1 MKSIIRPRYV
11 CRLCRA
17 NVSSFTARY
26 STATATETSSSI
38 QVTSNITSQAARA
51 ARASASK
58 RAATVGKKSSP
69 SKQPQSFWENQ
80 WTIFS
85 ADNAALVKKA
95 QKFANE
101 ILSSKTIPSEE
112 ETLKALQVIES
123 AARQLTYDVKSTI
136 KNLPEAD
143 TRSNTQMVNDD
154 SATGSLLSLDSKTSQ
169 AHPASVSI
177 AVDLLS
183 TLAHKLITYPSVY
196 ITQPILRVYISI
208 QAALHRPQSFP
219 SILHLYASKP
229 IPIPGTFDPIRYR
242 NPNPNASTQAVPTDI
257 ANKAVDAAIHAKD
270 LHLALDIIE
279 LTFAAPAFRRNKVIK
294 KALPPLSIFGFG
306 LPGAALA
313 LSLQL
318 PYVSDVPD
326 PLSNVMIGFAG
337 IVTYGTAV
345 GVLGFVAITTSND
358 QMERVTWIQGTPLQ
372 ERWIREEERA
382 ATDRIAIAWGFKER
396 ERWGDEEGNEWEELR
411 DWAARRRMWV
421 DRAELMDGME

>member
-1 MKSIIRPRYV
+1 MKSIVRPRYV

-17 NVSSFTARY
+17 NASSFTARY

-38 QVTSNITSQAARA
+38 QTSSNITSQAART
-51 ARASASK
+51 ARATITS
-58 RAATVGKKSSP
+58 KKSSP
-69 SKQPQSFWENQ
+69 VKQPQNFWENQ

-95 QKFANE
+95 QEFANE
-101 ILSSKTIPSEE
+101 ILSSKTIPSEK
-112 ETLKALQVIES
+112 ETLNALQVIES
-123 AARQLTYDVKSTI
+123 AVRQLTYDAKYSAN
-136 KNLPEAD
+136 KPSDAD
-143 TRSNTQMVNDD
+143 TRSDTQVVNDD
-154 SATGSLLSLDSKTSQ
+154 SAAGSLLSLDSKTSQ

-196 ITQPILRVYISI
+196 ITQPILSVYISI

-219 SILHLYASKP
+219 SILDLYAYKP
-229 IPIPGTFDPIRYR
+229 IPIPGTSDPIRYR
-242 NPNPNASTQAVPTDI
+242 NPNPNASTQAIPTDI
-257 ANKAVDAAIHAKD
+257 ANKAVDAAIQAKD
-270 LHLALDIIE
+270 LHLALEIIE
-279 LTFAAPAFRRNKVIK
+279 MTFAAPAFRRNKVIK
-294 KALPPLSIFGFG
+294 KALPPLSIFGIG

-337 IVTYGTAV
+337 ILTYGTAV

-358 QMERVTWIQGTPLQ
+358 QMERVTWIQGTPLR

-382 ATDRIAIAWGFKER
+382 ALDRIAIAWGFKER
-396 ERWGDEEGNEWEELR
+396 DRWGDEEGNEWEELR
-411 DWAARRRMWV
+411 DWVARRRMWV